1 MAKTDF
7 GILRY
12 IHFLALAYVF
22 WVLAGDGGKNLDFK
36 GIVGTTFVKVVH
48 KVGQQSLAT
57 FMAGI
62 VFSRFAGFVLDIFG
76 KSWPKMILVNLAGMA
91 AMVAVAYLV
100 SWLKKTPWKPA
111 KTNTAHEAVRAER
124 ITGI

>member
-1 MAKTDF
+1 
-7 GILRY
+7 
-12 IHFLALAYVF
+12 F
-22 WVLAGDGGKNLDFK
+22 WVLAGEGGKNLNFK
-36 GIVGTTFVKVVH
+36 GKTGTTFVKVVH

-76 KSWPKMILVNLAGMA
+76 KSWPKMILVNLIGMV

-100 SWLKKTPWKPA
+100 SWLKKTPWKPSPSSPA
-111 KTNTAHEAVRAER
+111 NSPVPAER